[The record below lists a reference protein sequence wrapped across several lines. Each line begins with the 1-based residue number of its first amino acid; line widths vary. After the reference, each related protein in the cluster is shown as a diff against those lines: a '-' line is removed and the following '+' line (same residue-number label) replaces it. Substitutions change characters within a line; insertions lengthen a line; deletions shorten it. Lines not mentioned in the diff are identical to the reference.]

1 MKAVL
6 RRDRRLVEDDV
17 PTPTPGPGQVL
28 VKTLVCGICGSDLH
42 ALHHLEHMVE
52 TNLRAGAAD
61 TLDPAADIVFGHEFS
76 AEILDHG
83 PGTAR
88 TLKAGTRVVSVPMA
102 IGPAG
107 VELVGYSNRFP
118 GGFAE
123 QMLLQEALLMEVPNG
138 LSAEAAAMV
147 EPMAVGEHA
156 VARANPGRES
166 VCLVVG
172 CGPVGLAV
180 IAALKARGL
189 GPVIASDFSES
200 RRRMAEAMGADIV
213 VDPAAQSPHAHWE
226 ALDVPATL
234 ASFSASRLMGR
245 SIRDAIV
252 FECVGVPG
260 LIQSLIE
267 SVPPTARIV
276 IVGVCME
283 DDRITPVLA
292 INKQLSL
299 DFVFAYSPEEFT
311 ATLLRVAE
319 GEIDVAPLISGV
331 VGRSSVA
338 GAFEELARAGG
349 PVKLM
354 VNPALA

>member
-6 RRDRRLVEDDV
+6 RRNRQLVEADLAA
-17 PTPTPGPGQVL
+17 PAPGPGQVL

-52 TNLRAGAAD
+52 TNRRAGAAD
-61 TLDPAADIVFGHEFS
+61 TLDPSADIVFGHEFS
-76 AEILDHG
+76 AEILEHG
-83 PGTAR
+83 PGTAG
-88 TLKAGTRVVSVPMA
+88 TLKAGTRVVCVPMG

-107 VELVGYSNRFP
+107 VELIGYSNRFP

-156 VARANPGRES
+156 VAKANPGEAS

-180 IAALKARGL
+180 IAALKARGI
-189 GPVIASDFSES
+189 GPVIASDFSEN
-200 RRRMAEAMGADIV
+200 RRRMAEVMGADII
-213 VDPAAQSPHAHWE
+213 VDPAATSAHAHWE
-226 ALDVPATL
+226 TLDVPATL
-234 ASFSASRLMGR
+234 ASFSTSRLMGR

-260 LIQSLIE
+260 LIQGLIE
-267 SVPPTARIV
+267 AVPPTARIV
-276 IVGVCME
+276 VVGVCME

-299 DFVFAYSPEEFT
+299 DFVFAYSPEEF
-311 ATLLRVAE
+311 AQTLRRVAE
-319 GEIDVAPLISGV
+319 GTINVAPLISGV
-331 VGRSSVA
+331 VGRSGVA
-338 GAFEELARAGG
+338 AAFEALGKPGG